1 MVNLASICSLTHLY
15 STGSQKNEKKK
26 NKYYIVT
33 GKSRN
38 TLFGINKLIS
48 MPNSSEENNMFYLM
62 PTLPL

>member
-1 MVNLASICSLTHLY
+1 M
-15 STGSQKNEKKK
+15 KKKK